1 MTVLHRRAR
10 TRPSGPFR
18 SRRAPHSRP
27 VPGLNKRPNCIPEG
41 TRLAASAPMAVKPR
55 PHTLARAADRSSVRT
70 PPPPPPIP
78 GKVRVTPARTGGP
91 SHRYVVGKNK
101 LWFANATRTP
111 PPKPSRRAWNGIA
124 TTAFPGRTRAQ
135 RPLQSAGTDGAQ
147 SAWTGTTVYSVFLSY
162 GAHAEA
168 VHGAAWCKRSA
179 AHCVK
184 HSVTPSVHC
193 TLHTDCCLASGLEKP
208 IMRRRRRPSQLHP
221 RPKGSPPASCA
232 AMWWHTP
239 PPT

>member
-55 PHTLARAADRSSVRT
+55 PHTLARAADRRSVRT
-70 PPPPPPIP
+70 PPPPPSIP

-111 PPKPSRRAWNGIA
+111 PPQTEPTRLERHRHHCFSR
-124 TTAFPGRTRAQ
+124 PY
-135 RPLQSAGTDGAQ
+135 AGTETATKCRDRRGTISLDWNNCVQCISKLRGAC
-147 SAWTGTTVYSVFLSY
+147 GGCTVYT
-162 GAHAEA
+162 E
-168 VHGAAWCKRSA
+168 
-179 AHCVK
+179 
-184 HSVTPSVHC
+184 
-193 TLHTDCCLASGLEKP
+193 
-208 IMRRRRRPSQLHP
+208 QLGGKEVL
-221 RPKGSPPASCA
+221 RIA
-232 AMWWHTP
+232 
-239 PPT
+239 

>member
-1 MTVLHRRAR
+1 MRPAGGGPLH
-10 TRPSGPFR
+10 P
-18 SRRAPHSRP
+18 
-27 VPGLNKRPNCIPEG
+27 
-41 TRLAASAPMAVKPR
+41 SAPMAAKPR

-162 GAHAEA
+162 GAHTE
-168 VHGAAWCKRSA
+168 VGTRSSLVQKKCCA
-179 AHCVK
+179 LRKAQRPPKCAMHTAHQA
-184 HSVTPSVHC
+184 
-193 TLHTDCCLASGLEKP
+193 LASV
-208 IMRRRRRPSQLHP
+208 RP
-221 RPKGSPPASCA
+221 
-232 AMWWHTP
+232 
-239 PPT
+239 

>member
-18 SRRAPHSRP
+18 SRRAPHNRP
-27 VPGLNKRPNCIPEG
+27 VPGLDKRPNCIRE
-41 TRLAASAPMAVKPR
+41 LNAASAPMAVKPR

-162 GAHAEA
+162 GAHTEA
-168 VHGAAWCKRSA
+168 GTRSSLVQKKCCA
-179 AHCVK
+179 LRKAQRPPKCAMHTAHQA
-184 HSVTPSVHC
+184 
-193 TLHTDCCLASGLEKP
+193 LASV
-208 IMRRRRRPSQLHP
+208 RP
-221 RPKGSPPASCA
+221 
-232 AMWWHTP
+232 
-239 PPT
+239 